1 MRFRLLSCLFI
12 VGILGQ
18 AFGTEEAV
26 DTAPLQETAVQG
38 TAVQG
43 TGVQGTADQRTVQEL
58 LYDGKGLPRLHLY
71 DGEETALLSS
81 PSSKTM
87 VMKSDGFFTRNL
99 YDQEYRLQSRLT
111 WQEEGS
117 STDSGNS
124 PLSSKIV
131 LQEDYFYYENSR
143 NRQKVVL
150 TDFTDTSRTER
161 FYSLEGLVTREEFYG
176 PDSENASSSQD
187 VNLQDANPQ
196 DVNPLDANPQDANP
210 DVNEQEAS
218 DFSRLALKK
227 VTEYFY
233 NPERN
238 LTETRI
244 TLHGQDEAFVQK
256 TLYHSPGNIHGGY
269 DYFENDTLLVSR
281 KYEDESVCTET
292 RYFDNM
298 KIEAR
303 YNGARLLSE
312 VVYLDGKEI
321 RRTEY

>member
-1 MRFRLLSCLFI
+1 MRFRLLSCLII
-12 VGILGQ
+12 VGVLGQ
-18 AFGTEEAV
+18 AFGTEKSAEI
-26 DTAPLQETAVQG
+26 API
-38 TAVQG
+38 
-43 TGVQGTADQRTVQEL
+43 QEL

-71 DGEETALLSS
+71 DGEETALLSA

-99 YDQEYRLQSRLT
+99 YDHEYRLQSRLT
-111 WQEEGS
+111 WQEKDADTGAE
-117 STDSGNS
+117 NP
-124 PLSSKIV
+124 PLSSQIV

-143 NRQKVVL
+143 NHQKVVL

-161 FYSLEGLVTREEFYG
+161 FYSLEGLVTREEIYG

-187 VNLQDANPQ
+187 ANPQ
-196 DVNPLDANPQDANP
+196 DANPQDANP

-233 NPERN
+233 NPERD

-244 TLHGQDEAFVQK
+244 TLHGQDEPFVQK

-269 DYFENDTLLVSR
+269 DYFENDELLVSR

>member
-1 MRFRLLSCLFI
+1 MRFRLLSCLVI

-18 AFGTEEAV
+18 AFGTEKSV
-26 DTAPLQETAVQG
+26 ETAAIQEP
-38 TAVQG
+38 A
-43 TGVQGTADQRTVQEL
+43 VQEL

-71 DGEETALLSS
+71 DGEETALLSA

-99 YDQEYRLQSRLT
+99 YDKEYRLQSRLT
-111 WQEEGS
+111 WQEK
-117 STDSGNS
+117 DAASGAENP
-124 PLSSKIV
+124 PLSSHIV

-161 FYSLEGLVTREEFYG
+161 FYSQEGLVTREEVYG
-176 PDSENASSSQD
+176 FDSEKAMHPQNVNTQD
-187 VNLQDANPQ
+187 TNTQDAN
-196 DVNPLDANPQDANP
+196 
-210 DVNEQEAS
+210 EQETD
-218 DFSRLALKK
+218 DFSRLTLKK
-227 VTEYFY
+227 STEYFY

-238 LTETRI
+238 LIETRI
-244 TLHGQDEAFVQK
+244 TLHGQDEPFVQK

-269 DYFENDTLLVSR
+269 DYFENDELLVSR
-281 KYEDESVCTET
+281 KYENESVCTET

-298 KIEAR
+298 KIEAK

-321 RRTEY
+321 RRTVY

>member
-1 MRFRLLSCLFI
+1 MRFRLLSCLII
-12 VGILGQ
+12 VGVLGQ
-18 AFGTEEAV
+18 AFGTEKSAEI
-26 DTAPLQETAVQG
+26 APIP
-38 TAVQG
+38 
-43 TGVQGTADQRTVQEL
+43 EL
-58 LYDGKGLPRLHLY
+58 LYDGKELPRLHLY
-71 DGEETALLSS
+71 DGEETALLSA

-99 YDQEYRLQSRLT
+99 YDHEYRLQSRLT
-111 WQEEGS
+111 WQEEGT
-117 STDSGNS
+117 STDSDNS
-124 PLSSKIV
+124 SLSSQIV

-161 FYSLEGLVTREEFYG
+161 FYSLEGLVTREEIYG

-187 VNLQDANPQ
+187 VNPQEANPQ
-196 DVNPLDANPQDANP
+196 DVN
-210 DVNEQEAS
+210 EQEVS

-233 NPERN
+233 NPERD

-244 TLHGQDEAFVQK
+244 TLHGQDETFVQK

-269 DYFENDTLLVSR
+269 DYFENDELLVSR

>member
-1 MRFRLLSCLFI
+1 MRFRLLSCLII
-12 VGILGQ
+12 VGVLGQ
-18 AFGTEEAV
+18 AFGTEKSAEIV
-26 DTAPLQETAVQG
+26 PI
-38 TAVQG
+38 
-43 TGVQGTADQRTVQEL
+43 QEL

-71 DGEETALLSS
+71 DGEETALLSA

-99 YDQEYRLQSRLT
+99 YDHEYRLQSRLT
-111 WQEEGS
+111 WQEEGT
-117 STDSGNS
+117 STDSDNS
-124 PLSSKIV
+124 SLSSQII

-150 TDFTDTSRTER
+150 TDFIDTSRTER
-161 FYSLEGLVTREEFYG
+161 FYSLEGLVTREEIYG
-176 PDSENASSSQD
+176 PDSENASSS
-187 VNLQDANPQ
+187 Q

-233 NPERN
+233 NPERD

-244 TLHGQDEAFVQK
+244 TLHGQDEPFVQK
-256 TLYHSPGNIHGGY
+256 TLYHSPGNIYGGY
-269 DYFENDTLLVSR
+269 DYFENDELLVSR

>member
-1 MRFRLLSCLFI
+1 MRFRLLSCLVI
-12 VGILGQ
+12 VGVLGQ
-18 AFGTEEAV
+18 AFGTEKSV
-26 DTAPLQETAVQG
+26 ETAAIQEP
-38 TAVQG
+38 A
-43 TGVQGTADQRTVQEL
+43 VQEL

-71 DGEETALLSS
+71 DGEETALLSA

-99 YDQEYRLQSRLT
+99 YDHEYRLQSRLT
-111 WQEEGS
+111 WQEEGT
-117 STDSGNS
+117 STDSDNS
-124 PLSSKIV
+124 SLSSQIV

-161 FYSLEGLVTREEFYG
+161 FYSQEGLVTREEVYG
-176 PDSENASSSQD
+176 FDSEKAMH
-187 VNLQDANPQ
+187 PQ
-196 DVNPLDANPQDANP
+196 DVNPQDAN
-210 DVNEQEAS
+210 EQETD
-218 DFSRLALKK
+218 DFSRLTLKK
-227 VTEYFY
+227 STEYFY

-238 LTETRI
+238 LTETRV
-244 TLHGQDEAFVQK
+244 TLHGQDEPFVQK

-269 DYFENDTLLVSR
+269 DYFENDELLVSR
-281 KYEDESVCTET
+281 KYENESVCTET

-321 RRTEY
+321 RRTVY

>member
-26 DTAPLQETAVQG
+26 ETAALQETEVQGTADQG

-43 TGVQGTADQRTVQEL
+43 TVQEL

-99 YDQEYRLQSRLT
+99 YDQEYRLKSRLT

-176 PDSENASSSQD
+176 PDSEKLSEQKSEIKDTSSQENTSQNTAD
-187 VNLQDANPQ
+187 LSHLSLNQV
-196 DVNPLDANPQDANP
+196 V
-210 DVNEQEAS
+210 
-218 DFSRLALKK
+218 
-227 VTEYFY
+227 EYFY
-233 NPERN
+233 NPERD
-238 LTETRI
+238 LTEKRI
-244 TLHGQDEAFVQK
+244 TLHGKDEAFVQK
-256 TLYHSPGNIHGGY
+256 TLYHNPGNIHGGY

-321 RRTEY
+321 RRTAY

>member
-1 MRFRLLSCLFI
+1 MRFRLLSCLII
-12 VGILGQ
+12 VGVLGQ
-18 AFGTEEAV
+18 AFGTEESAEI
-26 DTAPLQETAVQG
+26 API
-38 TAVQG
+38 
-43 TGVQGTADQRTVQEL
+43 QEL

-71 DGEETALLSS
+71 DGEETALLSA

-99 YDQEYRLQSRLT
+99 YDHEYRLQSRLT
-111 WQEEGS
+111 WQEEGT
-117 STDSGNS
+117 STDSDNS
-124 PLSSKIV
+124 SLSSQIV

-161 FYSLEGLVTREEFYG
+161 FYSLEGLVTREEIYG
-176 PDSENASSSQD
+176 LDSENASSSQD
-187 VNLQDANPQ
+187 VN
-196 DVNPLDANPQDANP
+196 PQDANP
-210 DVNEQEAS
+210 DANEQEAS

-233 NPERN
+233 NPERD

-244 TLHGQDEAFVQK
+244 TLHGQDETFVQK
-256 TLYHSPGNIHGGY
+256 TLYHSPGNIYGGY
-269 DYFENDTLLVSR
+269 DYFENDELLVSR

>member
-26 DTAPLQETAVQG
+26 DTAPLQE

-161 FYSLEGLVTREEFYG
+161 FYSLEGLVTREEIYG

-187 VNLQDANPQ
+187 LH
-196 DVNPLDANPQDANP
+196 PQDANP

-233 NPERN
+233 NPERD

-244 TLHGQDEAFVQK
+244 TLHGQDETFVQK
-256 TLYHSPGNIHGGY
+256 TLYHSPGNIYGGY
-269 DYFENDTLLVSR
+269 DYFENDELLVSR

>member
-1 MRFRLLSCLFI
+1 MRFRLLSCLVI

-18 AFGTEEAV
+18 AFGTEKSV
-26 DTAPLQETAVQG
+26 ETAAIQEP
-38 TAVQG
+38 A
-43 TGVQGTADQRTVQEL
+43 VQEL

-71 DGEETALLSS
+71 DGEETALLSA

-99 YDQEYRLQSRLT
+99 YDREYRLQSRLT
-111 WQEEGS
+111 WQEEGT
-117 STDSGNS
+117 STDSDNS
-124 PLSSKIV
+124 SLSSQIV

-161 FYSLEGLVTREEFYG
+161 FYSLEGLVTREEIYG
-176 PDSENASSSQD
+176 LDSENAMH
-187 VNLQDANPQ
+187 
-196 DVNPLDANPQDANP
+196 PQDAN
-210 DVNEQEAS
+210 EQETD
-218 DFSRLALKK
+218 DFSRLTLKK
-227 VTEYFY
+227 STEYFY

-238 LTETRI
+238 LIETRI
-244 TLHGQDEAFVQK
+244 TLHGQDEPFVQK

-269 DYFENDTLLVSR
+269 DYFENDELLVSR

-321 RRTEY
+321 RRTVY